1 MEKVDYIHGTFVL
14 VDTDPC
20 QFEYESYESY
30 CEDNGIEPMGED
42 SMEFFEWCEEEAQEN
57 LNCDLDNIECCKEYN
72 VPCII
77 TGGLGLW
84 DGHHD
89 IIPTKADSVYDAIEK
104 CCGRDGHLKVNFEDG
119 TIVVYFSHHDG
130 TNVFTIRALTESGI
144 KKYEDYEYEDAELNL
159 TEGDTARLPY
169 IYAIGIE

>member
-1 MEKVDYIHGTFVL
+1 MEKVDYKHGTFVL
-14 VDTDPC
+14 VDTDPL
-20 QFEYESYESY
+20 QFEYESYEEF
-30 CEDNGIEPMGED
+30 CEGNDIEPQGED
-42 SMEFFEWCEEEAQEN
+42 STGFLLWCYEEAEEQYNNDMTE
-57 LNCDLDNIECCKEYN
+57 IRCCKEYN

-119 TIVVYFSHHDG
+119 AIVAYFSHHDG

-144 KKYEDYEYEDAELNL
+144 KKYEDYEYGDAELNL